1 MPSSSS
7 NSNVSL
13 APFLVLGS
21 VFVLTA
27 CAGQRF
33 DPAAQGVAAGAA
45 LAPVTTAAATIGE
58 PPAEPP
64 ADPTVDLTD
73 QPEELTA
80 TTPEDR
86 SEDPNRLVCRKMQRV
101 GTHRRVEVCYTVAE
115 LEAMREETQR
125 VMLRDDSARA
135 TNAALEQREQAINNR
150 LGGF

>member
-13 APFLVLGS
+13 APFIVLGS

-33 DPAAQGVAAGAA
+33 DAAAQGVAAGAA
-45 LAPVTTAAATIGE
+45 LAPVTTAAATIG
-58 PPAEPP
+58 EPP

-115 LEAMREETQR
+115 LEVMREEAQR